1 MNSRSLAALLLSC
14 VKTHILHFCTH
25 ICTFPHPACSSFTC
39 LSRREIQGTDPVC
52 SQATPQGSYRHP
64 PGPASLAIPS
74 AVIAVRLLRAALT
87 RRTASMC
94 TSLGPQGGCLGM
106 LLKLPTLAADLED
119 PKVPKSPWTKQRF
132 SLLYLCGV
140 CLKIAETSLI
150 KTLDK
155 GALRISA

>member
-1 MNSRSLAALLLSC
+1 MNSRSLAALLLSG

-39 LSRREIQGTDPVC
+39 LSRREIQVTDPVC

-64 PGPASLAIPS
+64 LGPASLAIPS
-74 AVIAVRLLRAALT
+74 SVIAVKLLRAALT
-87 RRTASMC
+87 CMTA
-94 TSLGPQGGCLGM
+94 SLGPQGGCLGI

-140 CLKIAETSLI
+140 CLKIAKTSLI
-150 KTLDK
+150 KSLDK
-155 GALRISA
+155 GALRICA